1 VQIEYATF
9 DSFSCLVIMHIDML
23 RSIGR
28 LVILRKRQGGCIV
41 TVEFHAFCILGNIP

>member
-9 DSFSCLVIMHIDML
+9 DSFSCPVIIHIDIL

-41 TVEFHAFCILGNIP
+41 TIEFYVLCILGNIP

>member
-9 DSFSCLVIMHIDML
+9 DSFSCLVIVHIDML

-28 LVILRKRQGGCIV
+28 LVILRKRQSGYIV
-41 TVEFHAFCILGNIP
+41 TIEFHALCILGNIP